1 MQNTYFRS
9 TFIENDF
16 RIDNF
21 SELLQN
27 KKQIEFIRTKQK
39 YLLRTSL
46 SNHRLENETVYS
58 IHVIVFVRWSMT
70 MTMMSHL
77 ELSYLLIE
85 VSSIGP
91 FEAQKEMVI
100 KSFS

>member
-21 SELLQN
+21 SELLQKKATRIHSN
-27 KKQIEFIRTKQK
+27 KAKS
-39 YLLRTSL
+39 LLRTSL

-58 IHVIVFVRWSMT
+58 IHAIVFVCLSTT
-70 MTMMSHL
+70 MTTMSHS
-77 ELSYLLIE
+77 ELSYLSIE

-91 FEAQKEMVI
+91 FQRRKRNGN
-100 KSFS
+100 